1 MCNIITENI
10 HPFGRALLVSRSR
23 DSIGEEIASEII
35 GVQVKQL
42 INKNRLVDRL
52 KIEVIGLLSTSKLGT
67 SIVTIYW
74 KPQ

>member
-10 HPFGRALLVSRSR
+10 HHFERALLVSRSR
-23 DSIGEEIASEII
+23 DSIGGQIAPEII

-52 KIEVIGLLSTSKLGT
+52 KIEVIGLLSPSKLGT

-74 KPQ
+74 KLQ